1 MADTLGRRW
10 LADGQGDLALGLG
23 VAGQRVHQQQYVLAL
38 VAEVL
43 GDPRAVLRGTQAHQ
57 RRVVGR
63 RGDHHGALEAF
74 LAEDLVDELL
84 HLAAP
89 LADQTDDDDVGPGE
103 AGHHPQQHRLAHPGT
118 GEQAE
123 ALAAADR
130 EQAIDRADADVERF
144 ADRVALERVDRRA
157 VHRHPVFG
165 AHSALAVEGAAG
177 AIEHPAEHRHAHRQ
191 APGVRQ
197 RHDPRA
203 GRDAGE
209 AADRHQVHLATG
221 KAHHFGLH
229 LHRVVAAFVDH
240 VAAAADRGLQAF
252 GFEGQAD
259 HAQQAALDHRLRRQ
273 RDSLGVALQAPGE
286 TGSLKAH
293 RRLRGVEVD
302 PDVAGQRMG
311 RLFALLLEQL
321 LHCLRQARLDGRVD
335 ATVLGLDAAA
345 AGQQRIV
352 LENPPALFVALAQ
365 R

>member
-1 MADTLGRRW
+1 MADTPWSPVARRW
-10 LADGQGDLALGLG
+10 PGRSRAGLG

-103 AGHHPQQHRLAHPGT
+103 TGHHPQQHRLAHPGT

-165 AHSALAVEGAAG
+165 AHPPLPSRRGRRRRARGRASTCPSAG
-177 AIEHPAEHRHAHRQ
+177 ARCPAAARPARRARCRRGCRPASGTPCYRKSPSLRPPP
-191 APGVRQ
+191 APG
-197 RHDPRA
+197 
-203 GRDAGE
+203 
-209 AADRHQVHLATG
+209 
-221 KAHHFGLH
+221 
-229 LHRVVAAFVDH
+229 
-240 VAAAADRGLQAF
+240 
-252 GFEGQAD
+252 
-259 HAQQAALDHRLRRQ
+259 
-273 RDSLGVALQAPGE
+273 
-286 TGSLKAH
+286 GS
-293 RRLRGVEVD
+293 RFR
-302 PDVAGQRMG
+302 
-311 RLFALLLEQL
+311 
-321 LHCLRQARLDGRVD
+321 
-335 ATVLGLDAAA
+335 
-345 AGQQRIV
+345 
-352 LENPPALFVALAQ
+352 
-365 R
+365 